1 MGPAQAADRR
11 RIRILRAHA
20 RVLRALVRV
29 EVAAVAEA
37 VDRALAVAV
46 AAAVADRD
54 LIAAHLARVRLPV
67 VAERRAAYR
76 GDDREH
82 AINIVNRI
90 YYVVFLLTLTKP
102 MPMHVSSTVLLSA
115 SGRILNTTPKHSF
128 RSRKN

>member
-1 MGPAQAADRR
+1 MVAVVGPALAADRR

-20 RVLRALVRV
+20 RALQALVRV
-29 EVAAVAEA
+29 EVAAVAKA
-37 VDRALAVAV
+37 VDRALAVDPEHGQIQAIL
-46 AAAVADRD
+46 A
-54 LIAAHLARVRLPV
+54 AAHLARVRLPV

-115 SGRILNTTPKHSF
+115 SG
-128 RSRKN
+128 